1 VARYGLEV
9 MSADTPDRGRSGRG
23 KRTALACAGVAAGV
37 GAGVLAQR
45 RRSRAIARN
54 PEYRRLIEPLG
65 GTELPVVSADGT
77 RLHAI
82 VLEPEPGPAA
92 VATVVLAHGWTEQL
106 SFWGPVIR
114 QLRDRRLR
122 IVAYDLRGHG
132 SSSPAADGDYS
143 IERFGE
149 DLEAVLAAAGAPA
162 GATIVAGH
170 SLGGIS
176 IAAWAADHDVPARVA
191 GAALVNTGVDD
202 LIGGALVLGEIGK
215 RLNPRW
221 LSRAVLGSSAPL
233 PPLST
238 PLEEAVIRYTA
249 FGPTASTAQ
258 VAFYERMLMHT
269 PASVRAA
276 TGLALSDLHL
286 GSALAKLTVPTLVI
300 SGDRDR
306 LTPPDH
312 SRRIA
317 AALPSLARLLELER
331 TGHMAP
337 LERPAEV
344 ADAIAALVAT
354 VVSGATGAAEPAA
367 AQAGFG

>member
-1 VARYGLEV
+1 
-9 MSADTPDRGRSGRG
+9 MSSDTPDRARSGPG
-23 KRTALACAGVAAGV
+23 TRTAALAGAGVAVGV
-37 GAGVLAQR
+37 AAGVLAQR
-45 RRSRAIARN
+45 RQTRALTRD
-54 PEYRRLIEPLG
+54 PEYAQLIEPLD
-65 GTELPVVSADGT
+65 GTVLPIASADGT

-82 VLEPEPGPAA
+82 VLEAEPGSAG

-114 QLRDRRLR
+114 RLRGRGLR

-132 SSSPAADGDYS
+132 SSGPAAGGDYS
-143 IERFGE
+143 LQRFGE
-149 DLEAVLAAAGAPA
+149 DVEAVLAAADAPA
-162 GATIVAGH
+162 AALIVAGH
-170 SLGGIS
+170 SLGGMS
-176 IAAWAADHDVPARVA
+176 IAAWAADHDVTSRVA

-202 LIGGALVLGEIGK
+202 LIGGALVLGAIGK
-215 RLNPRW
+215 RLSPRW

-233 PPLST
+233 LPLAN
-238 PLEEAVIRYTA
+238 PLEQAVIRHTA
-249 FGPTASTAQ
+249 FGPTATTAQ
-258 VAFYERMLMHT
+258 VAFYERMLMKT

-276 TGLALSDLHL
+276 SGIAMSDLHL

-300 SGDRDR
+300 AGDRDR

-317 AALPSLARLLELER
+317 ETLPSLARLLELER

-344 ADAIAALVAT
+344 ADAIAALVRT
-354 VVSGATGAAEPAA
+354 VVTAQVTAPPDAA
-367 AQAGFG
+367 ASRR

>member
-1 VARYGLEV
+1 
-9 MSADTPDRGRSGRG
+9 MSSDTPDRRRSGRG
-23 KRTALACAGVAAGV
+23 TKAALAGAGVVAGVATGL
-37 GAGVLAQR
+37 LAQR
-45 RRSRAIARN
+45 RHSRAIARD
-54 PEYRRLIEPLG
+54 PEYQQLIEPLG
-65 GTELPVVSADGT
+65 GTELPLVSADGT

-82 VLEPEPGPAA
+82 VLEPEPGTAGI
-92 VATVVLAHGWTEQL
+92 ATVVLAHGWTEQL

-114 QLRDRRLR
+114 QLRERGLR

-149 DLEAVLAAAGAPA
+149 DVEAVLAAAGAPA
-162 GATIVAGH
+162 GKVIVVGH
-170 SLGGIS
+170 SLGAMS
-176 IAAWAADHDVPARVA
+176 IAAWAADHDVAARVA
-191 GAALVNTGVDD
+191 GAGLVNTGLDD

-238 PLEEAVIRYTA
+238 PLEQAVIRYTA

-258 VAFYERMLMHT
+258 VSFYERMLMQT
-269 PASVRAA
+269 PGSVRAA
-276 TGLALSDLHL
+276 SGIALSDLHL
-286 GSALAKLTVPTLVI
+286 GSAVAKLTVPTLVI
-300 SGDRDR
+300 AGDSDR

-317 AALPSLARLLELER
+317 EALPSLARLLELER

-337 LERPAEV
+337 LERPVEV
-344 ADAIAALVAT
+344 ADAIAALVTT
-354 VVSGATGAAEPAA
+354 VVAAPAEA
-367 AQAGFG
+367 EASLR

>member
-1 VARYGLEV
+1 MA
-9 MSADTPDRGRSGRG
+9 
-23 KRTALACAGVAAGV
+23 ALAGAGLAAGVAA
-37 GAGVLAQR
+37 AGFLAQR
-45 RRSRAIARN
+45 RRVRALARD
-54 PEYRRLIEPLG
+54 PEYLRLIEPLG

-82 VLEPEPGPAA
+82 VLEPEPGTAGA
-92 VATVVLAHGWTEQL
+92 ATVVLAHGWTEQL
-106 SFWGPVIR
+106 GFWGPVIR
-114 QLRDRRLR
+114 RLRDRGLR

-132 SSSPAADGDYS
+132 ASAPAAGGDYG

-149 DLEAVLAAAGAPA
+149 DVEAVLAAADAAA
-162 GATIVAGH
+162 GALIVAGH

-176 IAAWAADHDVPARVA
+176 IAAWAADHDVSARIA

-238 PLEEAVIRYTA
+238 PVDQAVIRHMA

-258 VAFYERMLMHT
+258 VAFYQGMLMRT
-269 PASVRAA
+269 PGNVRAA
-276 TGLALSDLHL
+276 SGLALSDLHL

-300 SGDRDR
+300 AGDRDR
-306 LTPPDH
+306 LTPPEH

-344 ADAIAALVAT
+344 AEAIAALVTT
-354 VVSGATGAAEPAA
+354 VVGAPAA
-367 AQAGFG
+367 AEASL